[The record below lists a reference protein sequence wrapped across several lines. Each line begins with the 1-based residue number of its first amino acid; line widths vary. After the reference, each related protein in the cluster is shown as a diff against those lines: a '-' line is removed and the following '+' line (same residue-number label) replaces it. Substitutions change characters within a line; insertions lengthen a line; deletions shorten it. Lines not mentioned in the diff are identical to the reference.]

1 MRRDGVMTRM
11 GLIATTG
18 AVVGGIAAC
27 VVSFYR
33 RDQAEAHSRLETV
46 DRELLSTHLGAV
58 EYAVRG
64 DGAPVLVSHGIF
76 QGCDGALLSVRDL
89 TPKRRVI
96 AVSRFGYLGSDLPA
110 AATPADQAEAFVAVL
125 DHLGL
130 AKTDVL
136 GISAGATAALQFAL
150 RHPTRVEHLV
160 IISGNLPG
168 STTAVAQASWAKY
181 VNRDLPLWI
190 LKLSNR
196 RLLARMAGVP
206 KGFQYSSDDERFV
219 AEFIDGFFPVAPR
232 AEGIDFDAFISNP
245 DVNGYPLEELN
256 VPTLLIHARDDPLVL
271 FDAAAEATRRI
282 PGSVLVS
289 LDTGGHL
296 GLGQTERMRAEIDRF
311 ISERVGV

>member
-1 MRRDGVMTRM
+1 MTTMGV
-11 GLIATTG
+11 IAATG
-18 AVVGGIAAC
+18 AAVGGIA
-27 VVSFYR
+27 VSAVSLYR
-33 RDQAEAHSRLETV
+33 RDQAEAHRRLGAV

-64 DGAPVLVSHGIF
+64 AGAPVLVSHGIF
-76 QGCDGALLSVRDL
+76 QGCDGALVSVRDL
-89 TPKRRVI
+89 APKRRVI

-125 DHLGL
+125 DHLGV
-130 AKTDVL
+130 ARTDVL

-168 STTAVAQASWAKY
+168 STTAVDQPSWARFF
-181 VNRDLPLWI
+181 NRDLPMWI
-190 LKLSNR
+190 LKSLSW
-196 RLLARMAGVP
+196 RLLARLAGVP

-219 AEFIDGFFPVAPR
+219 TEFIDGFFPVAPR
-232 AEGIDFDAFISNP
+232 AEGIDFDAFVSNS
-245 DVNGYPLEELN
+245 DVNVYALEELT
-256 VPTLLIHARDDPLVL
+256 VPTLLIHARDDPLVRYR
-271 FDAAAEATRRI
+271 AAVEATRRI

-289 LDTGGHL
+289 LDSGGHL